1 MRRKKKIDLGFTPSK
16 YQQKIFD
23 FVTNGV
29 GNAVISACAGSG
41 KSTSIVS
48 IIKLIPSSQKC
59 IFLAFNKSVAEE
71 LSIKLKDI
79 KNASVRT
86 SHSLGYAILRR
97 NVGNDIELD
106 EYKYRTFLKSN
117 IADLTT
123 VQDSIQTRQQ
133 LSEYLDVIYVLFNFA
148 RFNYCQSVK
157 EIDEIA
163 KKYNI
168 PIQYDECDVVLKLME
183 WGKRHTEVVD
193 FTDMVWLPVELNMK
207 PLGLQYDW
215 VLVDEAQD
223 QSIISIEL
231 FKKCFKRGTR
241 SVCVGDPAQSIYSFA
256 GSSEE
261 AFKKIC
267 DMPNTQV
274 FDLPISYRCDKNIVK
289 LANNYVPTMLSRD
302 TAGDG
307 IVLHGCH
314 IIDLKDNDMV
324 LARTKAPLVKLY
336 TKLLK
341 RGKNCYIKG
350 QDIGSNLIKI
360 LEDYDIEDLNPRLD
374 KDGVFM
380 RLYNKLFKD
389 RNNLMEKRGMDY
401 DDATLSSSIMEE
413 YDTINT
419 LTVLSEKCKTKT
431 ELIAHIKNIFTNE
444 EKGICLSTVHKAK
457 GLEADNVYILCHSAM
472 PSKLAQQEWE
482 KKQEIN
488 LIYVAY
494 TRAKHKLGFI
504 SEREMPPCGS
514 SQEPIEIIND
524 LMFIEN
530 KICKILN
537 TEPTVRMSNIDIAK
551 FNLRNVSKVEDV
563 SAITPQVHTIKNNDD
578 DLIQYLCNKLKEK
591 QK

>member
-1 MRRKKKIDLGFTPSK
+1 MI
-16 YQQKIFD
+16 
-23 FVTNGV
+23 
-29 GNAVISACAGSG
+29 
-41 KSTSIVS
+41 
-48 IIKLIPSSQKC
+48 
-59 IFLAFNKSVAEE
+59 
-71 LSIKLKDI
+71 
-79 KNASVRT
+79 
-86 SHSLGYAILRR
+86 
-97 NVGNDIELD
+97 
-106 EYKYRTFLKSN
+106 
-117 IADLTT
+117 
-123 VQDSIQTRQQ
+123 
-133 LSEYLDVIYVLFNFA
+133 
-148 RFNYCQSVK
+148 
-157 EIDEIA
+157 
-163 KKYNI
+163 
-168 PIQYDECDVVLKLME
+168 
-183 WGKRHTEVVD
+183 
-193 FTDMVWLPVELNMK
+193 

>member
-1 MRRKKKIDLGFTPSK
+1 
-16 YQQKIFD
+16 
-23 FVTNGV
+23 
-29 GNAVISACAGSG
+29 
-41 KSTSIVS
+41 
-48 IIKLIPSSQKC
+48 
-59 IFLAFNKSVAEE
+59 
-71 LSIKLKDI
+71 
-79 KNASVRT
+79 
-86 SHSLGYAILRR
+86 
-97 NVGNDIELD
+97 
-106 EYKYRTFLKSN
+106 
-117 IADLTT
+117 
-123 VQDSIQTRQQ
+123 
-133 LSEYLDVIYVLFNFA
+133 
-148 RFNYCQSVK
+148 
-157 EIDEIA
+157 
-163 KKYNI
+163 
-168 PIQYDECDVVLKLME
+168 
-183 WGKRHTEVVD
+183 
-193 FTDMVWLPVELNMK
+193 
-207 PLGLQYDW
+207 
-215 VLVDEAQD
+215 
-223 QSIISIEL
+223 
-231 FKKCFKRGTR
+231 
-241 SVCVGDPAQSIYSFA
+241 
-256 GSSEE
+256 
-261 AFKKIC
+261 
-267 DMPNTQV
+267 
-274 FDLPISYRCDKNIVK
+274 
-289 LANNYVPTMLSRD
+289 MLSRD

-389 RNNLMEKRGMDY
+389 RNTLMEKRGMDY